1 MPPLIFD
8 LRQKVL
14 ASLNMFWTAGEAMA
28 AVAVICG
35 RNNGLT
41 LGPERLGTGHF

>member
-1 MPPLIFD
+1 
-8 LRQKVL
+8 
-14 ASLNMFWTAGEAMA
+14 MA

-41 LGPERLGTGHF
+41 QGPKGLGTGHGHFFSSDWF

>member
-1 MPPLIFD
+1 
-8 LRQKVL
+8 
-14 ASLNMFWTAGEAMA
+14 MA

-41 LGPERLGTGHF
+41 QGPKGLGTGHGHFFLRIGSDCMPCCTQLAGWVP

>member
-1 MPPLIFD
+1 MVEGLLEVGSQAFSFSGI
-8 LRQKVL
+8 RHVL
-14 ASLNMFWTAGEAMA
+14 SFQAMA

-41 LGPERLGTGHF
+41 LGVPSEI